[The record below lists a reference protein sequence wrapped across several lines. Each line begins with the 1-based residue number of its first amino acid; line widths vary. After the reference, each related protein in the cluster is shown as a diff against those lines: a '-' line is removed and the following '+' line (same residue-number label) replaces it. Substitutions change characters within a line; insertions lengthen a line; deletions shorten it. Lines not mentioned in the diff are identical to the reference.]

1 MMYFRQFPLAGNT
14 YKRKE
19 MKKSLIWL
27 LTIVMAITF
36 GALLYFQIMY
46 LENMVKMRD
55 AQFSESVMRSL
66 SATSSFLERRETL
79 HFLEADINVIESS
92 LYDDYGKDGTTEN
105 LKYSV
110 ESPDG
115 TVTNYTLSTQIDQS
129 KTDPT
134 KIKNLTRLN
143 DRERFGYLN
152 GMQNVESRYRD
163 MQEIIRSQYIYQKRL
178 LDDVILTILTD
189 AGSRPVIERA
199 DSTVIKNFLTS
210 ELANNGLTVPFVFA
224 ITNTRN
230 AILYATDGYDFN
242 ATRGVYSQT
251 LFPNTDNQ
259 YVLNVEFPTKRNYI
273 FSSVRFII
281 PTLAFT
287 LILLVVFLYTIIVAF
302 RQKKLTEIKT
312 DFINN
317 MTHELKT
324 PISTISLAGQ
334 MLSDDSVRKSPSSIK
349 HLSEVITDESKRLR
363 FQVEKVLQMSVL
375 DNSTSALKFSNVDAN
390 SIISNVVN
398 TFKIKV
404 EKYGGSI
411 ECVLGANDSI
421 IYVDEMQF
429 TNIIYNLLDN
439 AVKYM
444 REDVEPE
451 LKITTL
457 DRDER
462 HLEIRVADNG
472 IGIKKDD
479 LKRIFDKFYR
489 VSTGNRHD
497 VKGFGLGLAYVKKMV
512 TIFQGHINVESEIG
526 KGTTFIIGLPLSQH
540 TGDSVE
546 TEINF

>member
-1 MMYFRQFPLAGNT
+1 MYFRQFPLAGNT

-472 IGIKKDD
+472 IGSKKDD